1 MLNAWKHTVLSIV
14 AALALSGAL
23 GAFGS
28 RARAEVPSALVP
40 RRAITAGGHDHY
52 RPQLSLD
59 GRDVYFLGNES
70 RTAELFVQ
78 NLERGFPRLL
88 LDESAEV
95 GLPRLSPDGKH
106 LLFVSYRRYAGGDA
120 CVFEIERQRRFCV
133 TREGTTVHHV
143 FWFPDG
149 RVGALVQ
156 ASPDAPHEVRRF
168 PLDDGEV
175 AGSVIHRGHLA
186 TPEISP
192 DGRWLVFVPLEPR
205 EGRRGLRRASDG
217 LVVRDLRGERE
228 LRIEPLLPGTTSG
241 PVFSRDGRH
250 LYFVQHPNDT
260 NFDGTIDEDDRGVL
274 YRVPFDA
281 NASAPIRVGT
291 EEQLTSGSMD
301 CQHPAPAADRLVA
314 TCVRGEHLQID
325 SMPLEGLFVP
335 EWDLAKVQ
343 AERAASRDP
352 SEQIGLLARELTLLR
367 FGGDPTAARLARRE
381 LVTSHLALHEYES
394 AEHHA
399 EALAAE
405 AVDDA
410 HLRDWVA
417 VMRELIAHRRAEQR
431 LPFGNLDA
439 VFVAAERERSARLAT
454 FFASEDASI
463 GRLARLVDA
472 EITLVLGDATDALAR
487 FDEVRIDEERDPNVV
502 QLWGTVADALL
513 RIAGERRRW
522 RQVHAVLAAHPALSL
537 RERLHHAK
545 VFVDVTVRGRRVERA
560 REQLAEARE
569 GLDERSPLALFIDVR
584 LAIVAADEA
593 ARAEGADAS
602 AIEAELRGVL
612 DGIWARVVSADS
624 THLES
629 RQPRQFESP
638 QFESHRAIAM
648 TVIERASHRDWTE
661 LARHVARTWRD
672 ELPVDHPERKYSEV
686 IYEQVVLELAYVEL
700 DRGRSPRALFRKI
713 ADDTKSLEGHLGYFE
728 AALREGVSAAALRE
742 ESASRF
748 APESPLGRFAEAYLA
763 ARELDAL
770 TDPEAYAAESAR
782 LEALLHPV
790 AEDWPR
796 AAEVHHLY
804 AFLAHRRYR
813 RTGDSDSRRA
823 AHARYYLALDLAP
836 HTPRRRASLLEQVG
850 QLQSELGNHRIAL
863 GLFDERERLPFRTPA
878 SELSFRLSKARSL
891 FHVGSYEL
899 ARTELLRGRDLM
911 EANPELATYRPL
923 VLDRAALYSFAS
935 GEYERALRLYG
946 RLVEIVDPS
955 AESETVTAT
964 ATTTATESTTETETA
979 TATESAAATETE
991 TATET
996 ATATETETV
1005 TETATATEAAT
1016 VTETE
1021 TVTESSAAATEATAA
1036 STQSPS
1042 VASAE
1047 ASTEPA
1053 TNAAPSAPPAR
1064 SELPIPHYDVPFTL
1078 AVRMKARLGRAAAAV
1093 AVGELAIAQ
1102 EELERVRAMLDDP
1115 APFRDETARAHR
1127 RAESHFERDDY
1138 RPIVAGLLA
1147 VARRG
1152 EGDVAGAYETL
1163 RERHAIYEARYE
1175 RYERDAYLLE
1185 LARIDQQL
1193 AENAY
1198 RRGELALA
1206 RRHVEAG
1213 LRAAD
1218 EYTERTESEL
1228 DETTVALV
1236 RAAAELRLYGGVPAS
1251 AFEID
1256 VLARLRDTFRTI
1268 ARVTDGRFAH
1278 ERFLFPIYVAALETP
1293 ARGAPRERD

>member
-1 MLNAWKHTVLSIV
+1 MLSAWKRTAATLSVV
-14 AALALSGAL
+14 AALAASGGL
-23 GAFGS
+23 GASRS

-52 RPQLSLD
+52 RPQLSHD

-95 GLPRLSPDGKH
+95 DLPRLSPDGKR

-120 CVFEIERQRRFCV
+120 CVLEIERQRRFCV
-133 TREGTTVHHV
+133 TREGTNVHHV

-149 RVGALVQ
+149 RVGALVRD
-156 ASPDAPHEVRRF
+156 SPDALHEVRRF
-168 PLDDGEV
+168 PIDDGEV
-175 AGSVIHRGHLA
+175 AGRVVHRGHLA
-186 TPEISP
+186 SPEISP
-192 DGRWLVFVPLEPR
+192 DGRWLVFVPLAPR
-205 EGRRGLRRASDG
+205 EGRFGLRRASHG
-217 LVVRDLRGERE
+217 LVLRDLRGERE
-228 LRIEPLLPGTTSG
+228 LRIALHLPGTTSG

-260 NFDGTIDEDDRGVL
+260 DFDGTIDEDDRGVL
-274 YRVPFDA
+274 YRVPFQT
-281 NASAPIRVGT
+281 SARVPVRVGT

-301 CQHPAPAADRLVA
+301 CQHPAPATDRLVA

-352 SEQIGLLARELTLLR
+352 SEQVDLLARELTLRLR
-367 FGGDPTAARLARRE
+367 TGGDSSTTRLARRE

-394 AEHHA
+394 AEYHA

-405 AVDDA
+405 ADDDA
-410 HLRDWVA
+410 YLRDWVA
-417 VMRELIAHRRAEQR
+417 VIRELIAHRRAEQR
-431 LPFGNLDA
+431 LPFGNIDA
-439 VFVAAERERSARLAT
+439 VFAAAEGERSARLST
-454 FFASEDASI
+454 YFGSPNASI

-472 EITLVLGDATDALAR
+472 EIRLVLGDAADALTR
-487 FDEVRIDEERDPNVV
+487 FDEVRVDEERDPHVV
-502 QLWGTVADALL
+502 QLWGAVADGLL

-537 RERLHHAK
+537 RERLHHAV

-560 REQLAEARE
+560 REQLADVRG

-584 LAIVAADEA
+584 LAFLGADEV
-593 ARAEGADAS
+593 ARAEGAPAGV
-602 AIEAELRGVL
+602 IEAELRRVI
-612 DGIWARVVSADS
+612 DGIWARVEGPAATFHTETPRSESRRSEVSRVDS
-624 THLES
+624 QQLES
-629 RQPRQFESP
+629 R
-638 QFESHRAIAM
+638 RAIAM

-661 LARHVARTWRD
+661 LARHVARAWRD
-672 ELPVDHPERKYSEV
+672 EVPVDHPERKYAEV
-686 IYEQVVLELAYVEL
+686 IYEQLVLELAYVEL
-700 DRGRSPRALFRKI
+700 DRGRSPRALFRKV
-713 ADDTKSLEGHLGYFE
+713 AEDTKSLEGHLGYFE
-728 AALREGVSAAALRE
+728 AALREGVTPAALRE
-742 ESASRF
+742 EAARRF
-748 APESPLGRFAEAYLA
+748 APGSTLARFAEAYLA

-770 TDPEAYAAESAR
+770 ADPEAYAAESAR
-782 LEALLHPV
+782 LETLLHPV

-836 HTPRRRASLLEQVG
+836 HAPRRRASLLEQVG

-863 GLFDERERLPFRTPA
+863 GLFGDRERLPFRTPA

-911 EANPELATYRPL
+911 DANPALATYRPL

-955 AESETVTAT
+955 AELEN
-964 ATTTATESTTETETA
+964 ATETAGSTETETE
-979 TATESAAATETE
+979 TETGTGMTVVREGESAAAAIEP
-991 TATET
+991 A
-996 ATATETETV
+996 AS
-1005 TETATATEAAT
+1005 AT
-1016 VTETE
+1016 V
-1021 TVTESSAAATEATAA
+1021 ATSILATSILA
-1036 STQSPS
+1036 SG
-1042 VASAE
+1042 E
-1047 ASTEPA
+1047 ASTDSSMRPA
-1053 TNAAPSAPPAR
+1053 ASAVTSAPSAR
-1064 SELPIPHYDVPFTL
+1064 SGRPIPEYDAPFTL
-1078 AVRMKARLGRAAAAV
+1078 AVRMKARLGRAAAAI
-1093 AVGELAIAQ
+1093 ALGDHTLAG

-1115 APFRDETARAHR
+1115 APFRDETARAYR

-1147 VARRG
+1147 AARRG
-1152 EGDVAGAYETL
+1152 EGRIADAYETL
-1163 RERHAIYEARYE
+1163 RERFAIYEGRFE
-1175 RYERDAYLLE
+1175 RYDRDAYLLE
-1185 LARIDQQL
+1185 LARIDHQL

-1198 RRGELALA
+1198 RRGELELA
-1206 RRHVEAG
+1206 RRHVESG

-1218 EYTERTESEL
+1218 EYTQRTESEL

-1236 RAAAELRLYGGVPAS
+1236 RAAAELCLYGGVPTE

-1256 VLARLRDTFRTI
+1256 VLARLREVHRRVS
-1268 ARVTDGRFAH
+1268 RVTDGRFSD
-1278 ERFLFPIYVAALETP
+1278 ERFLFPVYLAALE
-1293 ARGAPRERD
+1293 APRRGRN